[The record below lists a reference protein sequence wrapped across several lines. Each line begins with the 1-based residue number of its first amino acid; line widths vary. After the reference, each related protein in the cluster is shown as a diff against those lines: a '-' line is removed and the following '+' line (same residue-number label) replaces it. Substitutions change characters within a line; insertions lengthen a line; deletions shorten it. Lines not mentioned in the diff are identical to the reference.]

1 MKPIKGLRVLDLTDG
16 IPYIGSIFAD
26 YGANLIKVEKPGL
39 GDSIRRR
46 GANAEESQG
55 PYWKYYMRGKKSIT
69 VDYHK
74 SEGAEIIK
82 RLVGNTDMI
91 IFNEPEEK
99 LKSLELGFSKLK
111 EINPKL
117 VYGVLTPFGEEG
129 PWKDMPDYDLVVM
142 ARTGLLE
149 KTGMPEK
156 PTKFG
161 FPLGYIYASWHLSA
175 GMLAAYLSAEETGEG
190 MKVSCSVW
198 QTIMEVDD
206 TFQQCLQ
213 GLNTLPKRIGNG
225 FPTTNPTDTFKCKNG
240 WFSLSIGSDI
250 QWLNFVHEAGKDV
263 EWGEGTVYA
272 HDPERSM
279 DHYFGELDEQLK
291 DFFASITIEK
301 ADEICQRA
309 LVPGGPCNT
318 IAELAIDPQVAIRKM
333 LIEVDGVTQLGIPA
347 KFLNDKS
354 DENDIKAASEVGAD
368 TKTILKAIGISE
380 AKLNTFK
387 SQNII

>member
-16 IPYIGSIFAD
+16 VPYIGSIFAD
-26 YGANLIKVEKPGL
+26 YGADVIKVEKPGL

-46 GANAEESQG
+46 GAKAEKSQG
-55 PYWKYYMRGKKSIT
+55 PYWKYYMRSKKSIT
-69 VDYHK
+69 IDYHK
-74 SEGAEIIK
+74 AKGAEIIK
-82 RLVGNTDMI
+82 RLVKNTDMI
-91 IFNEPEEK
+91 AFNEPEEK
-99 LKSLELGFSKLK
+99 LKSIGLEFDELK

-129 PWKDMPDYDLVVM
+129 PWKDMHDYDLIIM

-149 KTGMPEK
+149 KTGLPEK

-175 GMLAAYLSAEETGEG
+175 GMLAAYLSAKETGEG

-198 QTIMEVDD
+198 QTIMELDD

-213 GLNTLPKRIGNG
+213 GLNVLPKRIGNG

-240 WFSLSIGSDI
+240 WFSLSIGSDV
-250 QWLNFVHEAGKDV
+250 QWLNFVHEAGKDTD
-263 EWGEGTVYA
+263 WGEGTVYA
-272 HDPERSM
+272 YDPVRSM

-291 DFFASITIEK
+291 DFFALITIEE

-318 IAELAIDPQVAIRKM
+318 IAELAKDPQVDCRKM
-333 LIEVDGVTQLGIPA
+333 IIEVDGVTQLGIPA
-347 KFLNDKS
+347 KFLGDENN
-354 DENDIKAASEVGAD
+354 ENDIIAASEVGAD
-368 TKTILKAIGISE
+368 TDIVLKDIGISE
-380 AKLNTFK
+380 DKLNALK
-387 SQNII
+387 SEDII

>member
-1 MKPIKGLRVLDLTDG
+1 MKPIKGLRVLELTNG
-16 IPYIGSIFAD
+16 VPYIGSMFAD
-26 YGANLIKVEKPGL
+26 YGANVTKVENPGV
-39 GDSIRRR
+39 GDRIRRR
-46 GANAEESQG
+46 GAKVEESQG

-69 VDYHK
+69 IDYHK

-82 RLVGNTDMI
+82 RLVKVNDMI
-91 IFNEPEEK
+91 VFNEPEER
-99 LKSLELGFSKLK
+99 LKSFGLGFDELK
-111 EINPKL
+111 KINPKI
-117 VYGVLTPFGEEG
+117 VYGILTPFGEEG
-129 PWKDMPDYDLVVM
+129 PWKDMPNYDLVVM

-149 KTGMPEK
+149 KTGLPEK

-240 WFSLSIGSDI
+240 WFSLSIGSDV
-250 QWLNFVHEAGKDV
+250 QWLNFVHEAGKDA

-279 DHYFGELDEQLK
+279 DHYFGELDNQLK
-291 DFFASITIEK
+291 DFFASITIEE

-318 IAELAIDPQVAIRKM
+318 IVELARDPQVAVRKM
-333 LIEVDGVTQLGIPA
+333 FIEVDGVTQLGVPA
-347 KFLNDKS
+347 KFLGDEI
-354 DENDIKAASEVGAD
+354 DENYIEKASEIGAD
-368 TKTILKAIGISE
+368 TDNILKSIGISE
-380 AKLNTFK
+380 DELNTLK
-387 SQNII
+387 SQYII